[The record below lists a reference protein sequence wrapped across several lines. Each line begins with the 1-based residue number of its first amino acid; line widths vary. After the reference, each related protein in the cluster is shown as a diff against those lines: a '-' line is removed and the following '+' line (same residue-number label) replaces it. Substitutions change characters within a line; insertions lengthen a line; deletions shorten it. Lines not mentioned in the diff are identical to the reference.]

1 MSGGPACRAHR
12 GARPSDCAGRPKTI
26 PGAACDSLKHAPAFG
41 AAIEGEVV
49 VGDAGLPCGTR
60 ACDAVLLLDHRS
72 SLSGCVLASE
82 LSRRARSFDSRR
94 SARISDSQLR
104 LTFPLSVIGMRS
116 TYSMRSGQRRFC
128 TLRPFRK
135 SERRSRWDAP
145 RRTRRRTGKC
155 AHRVADRACR
165 WLHGFRC
172 RDIRLPLRPLRRR

>member
-1 MSGGPACRAHR
+1 MR
-12 GARPSDCAGRPKTI
+12 GFHVA
-26 PGAACDSLKHAPAFG
+26 
-41 AAIEGEVV
+41 
-49 VGDAGLPCGTR
+49 TR

-116 TYSMRSGQRRFC
+116 TYSMRSGQRRFARC
-128 TLRPFRK
+128 GLLGSPQ
-135 SERRSRWDAP
+135 RRSRWDAP

-172 RDIRLPLRPLRRR
+172 RDIRVTASSTSAALMFSPPRMMISLRLPLIRMRPRSSIEHSRRLRTSRPS